1 MTPTREKF
9 NKALEFIP
17 RDGIDQFVSWLETD
31 TDFFT
36 APSSTAFHGN
46 FIEGLLQH
54 SVNVLE
60 FAIHNFNV
68 LVKKKPEYEHLRTS
82 LILAALFHDV
92 CKTNQ
97 YKITEKWTKDT
108 NNKWASYQ
116 GYEVDDKFPLGH
128 GEKSVFLISRYVKL
142 SEEEALAIRWH
153 MGSFEVST
161 IIPGMTKA
169 AYDKAYERPLVV
181 ILHVADLMAT
191 KAEDRIDYKATAS
204 SK

>member
-1 MTPTREKF
+1 ME
-9 NKALEFIP
+9 
-17 RDGIDQFVSWLETD
+17 SD

-36 APSSTAFHGN
+36 APSSTTYHGN

-60 FAIHNFNV
+60 FALHNFNM
-68 LVKKKPEYEHLRTS
+68 LVKKKPEFEYLRES
-82 LILAALFHDV
+82 LIISALLHDV

-97 YKITEKWTKDT
+97 YKITEKWTKDD
-108 NNKWASYQ
+108 NNKWKSYQ

-128 GEKSVFLISRYVKL
+128 GEKSVFLISRHLKL
-142 SEEEALAIRWH
+142 TEEEALAIRWH

-191 KAEDRIDYKATAS
+191 KVEDMVDYKTLA
-204 SK
+204 K